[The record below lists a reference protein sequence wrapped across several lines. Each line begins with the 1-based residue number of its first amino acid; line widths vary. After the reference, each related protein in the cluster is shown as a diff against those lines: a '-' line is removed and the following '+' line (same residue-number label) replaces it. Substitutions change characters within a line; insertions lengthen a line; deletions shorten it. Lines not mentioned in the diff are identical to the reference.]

1 MLYRKITSKIEQYL
15 SSDSERML
23 LIDGARQIGK
33 SYIIRLVGQQKF
45 SNYIEINMEE
55 DRLKD
60 KIFENAKTTQDFYM
74 ALSIVAGEKMKDREN
89 TLVFIDEIQAY
100 DHLLTLVK
108 FLMAEKKFTYIAS
121 GSLLGVTLKNTQSV
135 PVGSLEILHMFPMD
149 FEEFLYAN
157 GVGKIAVES
166 MREAFNKLQSLPDA
180 IHNKIMDLFKKY
192 LIVGGLPK
200 AVETFVESR
209 NIVEFRAIQKS
220 TYNLYKV
227 DAQKYEEEHNRKL
240 KIQRIFEMIPS
251 NLENKKKR
259 IVIKEIEDKRWKRS
273 GDYIEEFDYL
283 ISAGVTL
290 EVKAVSTPAYPLVE
304 NSGKNLLKLY
314 MNDVGILSG
323 IYYRNN
329 ITAIMNE
336 NNSINLGSI
345 YETVVAQEL
354 KAHGFD
360 LYYYDNKKNGEVDYL
375 IDDVDNLSNIPIEV
389 KSGKDY
395 TVHSALDK
403 FLANVEYNI
412 KRAFVLSN
420 EQRVYRDKLGITY
433 IPIYYVMFFKNDSNV
448 VVPFWD

>member
-1 MLYRKITSKIEQYL
+1 
-15 SSDSERML
+15 
-23 LIDGARQIGK
+23 
-33 SYIIRLVGQQKF
+33 
-45 SNYIEINMEE
+45 MEE

-89 TLVFIDEIQAY
+89 ILVFIDEIQAY

-200 AVETFVESR
+200 AVETFVESC

-433 IPIYYVMFFKNDSNV
+433 IPIYYVMFFNNDSNV
-448 VVPFWD
+448 EVPFWD

>member
-1 MLYRKITSKIEQYL
+1 
-15 SSDSERML
+15 
-23 LIDGARQIGK
+23 
-33 SYIIRLVGQQKF
+33 
-45 SNYIEINMEE
+45 
-55 DRLKD
+55 
-60 KIFENAKTTQDFYM
+60 
-74 ALSIVAGEKMKDREN
+74 
-89 TLVFIDEIQAY
+89 
-100 DHLLTLVK
+100 
-108 FLMAEKKFTYIAS
+108 
-121 GSLLGVTLKNTQSV
+121 
-135 PVGSLEILHMFPMD
+135 
-149 FEEFLYAN
+149 
-157 GVGKIAVES
+157 
-166 MREAFNKLQSLPDA
+166 
-180 IHNKIMDLFKKY
+180 
-192 LIVGGLPK
+192 
-200 AVETFVESR
+200 
-209 NIVEFRAIQKS
+209 
-220 TYNLYKV
+220 
-227 DAQKYEEEHNRKL
+227 
-240 KIQRIFEMIPS
+240 MIPS

-433 IPIYYVMFFKNDSNV
+433 IPIYYVMFFNNDSNV
-448 VVPFWD
+448 EVPFRD